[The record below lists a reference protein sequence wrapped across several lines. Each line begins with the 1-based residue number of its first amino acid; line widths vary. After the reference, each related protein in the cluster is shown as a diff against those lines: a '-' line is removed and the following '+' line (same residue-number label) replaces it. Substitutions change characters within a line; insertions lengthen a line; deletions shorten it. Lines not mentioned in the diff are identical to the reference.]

1 MSNYKSFANL
11 NYDAC
16 AIKKKDDEN
25 KDYFGWIT
33 DPTISES
40 KDSCFNKLSPFS
52 RNPSSSIPSSKMDIE
67 SDLRGQT
74 QILSRCSSHKF
85 TPKFNV
91 KTPGED
97 IVECANNTF
106 LEPEYTR
113 VKKPCNT
120 LSGISINRFE
130 ILHEDYQSHISDN
143 SFIGVNTR
151 LEVRDTFAKTNNR
164 KI

>member
-1 MSNYKSFANL
+1 MSNYKYFTNL

-16 AIKKKDDEN
+16 AIKQKDDEN

-33 DPTISES
+33 DPNISES

-74 QILSRCSSHKF
+74 RVLSRCSSQKF
-85 TPKFNV
+85 SPKFNV
-91 KTPGED
+91 ETVTEEM
-97 IVECANNTF
+97 VQCNTF

-120 LSGISINRFE
+120 LSGIYIDRFE

-143 SFIGVNTR
+143 SFIGANTR
-151 LEVRDTFAKTNNR
+151 LEVRDTFAKFNNR